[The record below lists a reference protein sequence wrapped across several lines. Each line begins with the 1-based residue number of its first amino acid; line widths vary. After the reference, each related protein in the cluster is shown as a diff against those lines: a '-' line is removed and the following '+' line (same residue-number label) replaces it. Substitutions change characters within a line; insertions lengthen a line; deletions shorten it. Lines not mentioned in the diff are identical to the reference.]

1 MQPMPTFAEKGTETI
16 HSRLRQVRE
25 SIARFEQELVDETAA
40 ANLMT
45 DADRG
50 DAEDNIADIQESL
63 AHLRSEEAD
72 LVKANT
78 DTEDDIAA

>member
-16 HSRLRQVRE
+16 HSRLNQVRE
-25 SIARFEQELVDETAA
+25 SIARFEKELVDETAA
-40 ANLMT
+40 ASLMA

-63 AHLRSEEAD
+63 AHLRDEEAE
-72 LVKANT
+72 LMKANT